1 MEYDEARITQLL
13 PLVQTAADD
22 LARHLGATNVYPE
35 LLRDVR
41 EYRRAISYE
50 PKEIR
55 WGVIFGL
62 GIRLEN
68 TAATAGRIA
77 EERLLP
83 PLEDTAQA
91 ALESLLML
99 HGPLIL
105 STSDGRELQD
115 QADRFRLTRE
125 QQVALKAD
133 AQAVAIALKQAP
145 DVIEPSA
152 AELVAGAADSV
163 GVGPHPER
171 GAAFGTA
178 TIKNAMTVI
187 IAAASLGALLPVGVA
202 AAGGNGA
209 AVGGLAAAVA
219 YESLKKSKWFSA
231 ASTALGDDVDRL
243 KEMTQA
249 EINERLRMLAPFRRF
264 VIANEEPL
272 RRIAENLGQLRWMLP
287 YIDFIVRTKA
297 DTK

>member
-1 MEYDEARITQLL
+1 
-13 PLVQTAADD
+13 
-22 LARHLGATNVYPE
+22 
-35 LLRDVR
+35 
-41 EYRRAISYE
+41 
-50 PKEIR
+50 
-55 WGVIFGL
+55 
-62 GIRLEN
+62 
-68 TAATAGRIA
+68 
-77 EERLLP
+77 
-83 PLEDTAQA
+83 
-91 ALESLLML
+91 
-99 HGPLIL
+99 
-105 STSDGRELQD
+105 
-115 QADRFRLTRE
+115 
-125 QQVALKAD
+125 
-133 AQAVAIALKQAP
+133 
-145 DVIEPSA
+145 
-152 AELVAGAADSV
+152 
-163 GVGPHPER
+163 
-171 GAAFGTA
+171 
-178 TIKNAMTVI
+178 MTVI

-287 YIDFIVRTKA
+287 YIDFIVWTKA